1 MTSQNERAEMNN
13 RTAKHRIIM
22 ALCCMFALMLATIGL
37 SAPAATAATAS
48 GTTAE
53 GSLTVTYQYQKA
65 ALNNADI
72 NLYRLADW
80 PAKGGYTP
88 TGDFANLDAFVYDLS
103 LMIDEEHRDGG
114 DLVAIIGRDLLAKDK
129 GKMYAEH
136 GCQLSAS

>member
-1 MTSQNERAEMNN
+1 MTSHNERAEMNN

-72 NLYRLADW
+72 SLYRLADW
-80 PAKGGYTP
+80 SAKGGYTP
-88 TGDFANLDAFVYDLS
+88 AGDFADHGKYPVDWDILNADQQTL
-103 LMIDEEHRDGG
+103 RDFAG
-114 DLVAIIGRDLLAKDK
+114 
-129 GKMYAEH
+129 
-136 GCQLSAS
+136 